1 MRAYVIF
8 SSSEPTL
15 IVTRQTIRS
24 KTVLDHLGRIG
35 IDKFIAREVPISPL
49 RIQYG
54 RQFDIIEDAIQ
65 KGSDLRVL
73 DFSGSRI
80 FRNLPFSKFGPA
92 YRQDS
97 SPAVTDP
104 SPNIS
109 RSGSWPELDPVSPAG
124 FG

>member
-15 IVTRQTIRS
+15 IVARQTIQS
-24 KTVLDHLGRIG
+24 KAVLKHLGRIG

-92 YRQDS
+92 YHQE
-97 SPAVTDP
+97 
-104 SPNIS
+104 
-109 RSGSWPELDPVSPAG
+109 RSGMSQG
-124 FG
+124 

>member
-15 IVTRQTIRS
+15 IVARQTIRS
-24 KTVLDHLGRIG
+24 KAVLDSLGRIG
-35 IDKFIAREVPISPL
+35 IDKFIAREVPILSL

-73 DFSGSRI
+73 DFNGSRI
-80 FRNLPFSKFGPA
+80 FRNLSFSKIGPA

-104 SPNIS
+104 SPKTS
-109 RSGSWPELDPVSPAG
+109 RSGFWPQLDPVSPAV